1 MTPIFFRL
9 INDQQENLHKT
20 VKILRDL
27 TEANCWTDNTTA
39 VNSDASSRRNSVL
52 QRKGFEILYY
62 TINLYNTKII
72 RHIQIHTKGKI
83 ARK

>member
-1 MTPIFFRL
+1 MTSIYPLTKLLFRCL
-9 INDQQENLHKT
+9 AVT
-20 VKILRDL
+20 DL
-27 TEANCWTDNTTA
+27 FCWTDNTTA
-39 VNSDASSRRNSVL
+39 VNSDASSRRYSVL

-62 TINLYNTKII
+62 TINLYDTKIM